1 MRLHITG
8 IATTFLLAVFST
20 GIVLAAPVP
29 EVVTRLVAETKA
41 RVTTIDMETFRKVVD
56 TRAYDY
62 IIDVREP
69 DEYASGHIPGAINIP
84 RGVIEFRIWALVGYP
99 DSMNTGMRIYT
110 YCKTGGRCAL
120 AARSLQDLGF
130 TAVTAVD
137 MKLADW
143 VDAGHPLSY
152 PILDF

>member
-1 MRLHITG
+1 MRLNIRS
-8 IATTFLLAVFST
+8 IVTTFLLAVLCAGNAHAT
-20 GIVLAAPVP
+20 PLP
-29 EVVTRLVAETKA
+29 EVVTKLVAETKTK
-41 RVTTIDMETFRKVVD
+41 VTTIDMENFRKVVD

-69 DEYASGHIPGAINIP
+69 DEYASGHVPGAINIP
-84 RGVIEFRIWALVGYP
+84 RGVIEFRIWPLVGYP
-99 DSMNTGMRIYT
+99 DNTNTGLRIYT
-110 YCKTGGRCAL
+110 YCKTGSRCAL

-130 TAVTAVD
+130 TDVTAVD

-143 VDAGHPLSY
+143 GDAGHPLVY